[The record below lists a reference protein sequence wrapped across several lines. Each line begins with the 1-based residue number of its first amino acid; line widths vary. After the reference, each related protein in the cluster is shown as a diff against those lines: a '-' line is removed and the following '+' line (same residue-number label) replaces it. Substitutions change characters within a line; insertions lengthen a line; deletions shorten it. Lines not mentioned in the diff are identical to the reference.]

1 MHFKLVFSL
10 LLVGF
15 VSAKHLKAKRASEV
29 RADLPDVGAILKT
42 LSGQVEDA
50 LAQLKNG
57 LGGLT
62 GDNLVNTT
70 IGILNN
76 LRDNIESAVNQLGSS
91 LPTVLKEPLNTII
104 STINSVTASLQQ
116 LLGSGGD
123 VTKPVTDLLAPLK
136 TALSTLLLTLQ
147 LLTVTLG

>member
-50 LAQLKNG
+50 LAQLTNG

>member
-147 LLTVTLG
+147 LLTG